1 MHCVIGFFIFIM
13 ADRLISLLFFGAAYI
28 CGVGA
33 MLILFV
39 GFIDWLQTGSWSN
52 LSVLEFGYNSH
63 LLKARW
69 FLDHRWS
76 WWMHDVLHWI
86 PVYGVLLG
94 FAPMAWVFGAWM
106 GRR

>member
-1 MHCVIGFFIFIM
+1 MT
-13 ADRLISLLFFGAAYI
+13 DRLLSLLLFGIAYLS
-28 CGVGA
+28 GVAA

-52 LSVLEFGYNSH
+52 LSVLEFGYNAH

-76 WWMHDVLHWI
+76 WWMHDVLQWI
-86 PVYGVLLG
+86 PVYAFLLG
-94 FAPMAWVFGAWM
+94 FAPLAWLFGAWM
-106 GRR
+106 ARR